1 MNARGV
7 TLLELMIALALGAI
21 VSLGAVQLFDASQ
34 RSASLGEGQAR
45 LQENGRFA
53 LAFLREAVRSAG
65 LAPCAGLT
73 PTLRSTLQG
82 GTGDEPP
89 PRFALGA
96 GLGGFDGGDRGFA
109 PSLTG
114 NDLGLD
120 AANLRAGSD
129 VLVVRGFQGEGLRL
143 VSDMPEPSSVLFT
156 EPPAD
161 PALFASGAVLL
172 ISDCRRGTIFQL
184 QSAGFTGR
192 GFRLTRTRGANPSPG
207 NFTTDLYFDGSPFA
221 AGATLQAVSVR
232 SFFIAP
238 GVGENN
244 RGDAPPTLYQKRAG
258 AAEALVEGVED
269 LQLRF
274 AVDQDGDGVPEQY
287 LSAGSVADFATVR
300 AVELSVLA
308 TSVDAVS
315 DEGDGILRQRF
326 TQVVALRNRAP

>member
-1 MNARGV
+1 VNARGV
-7 TLLELMIALALGAI
+7 TLIELMIALALGAI

-65 LAPCAGLT
+65 LAPCTGLM
-73 PTLRSTLQG
+73 PTLRSTLRG
-82 GTGDEPP
+82 SAGDEPP

-96 GLGGFDGGDRGFA
+96 GLSGYDGGRQGFA

-114 NDLGLD
+114 NDLGLNAD
-120 AANLRAGSD
+120 NLRAGSD

-143 VSDMPEPSSVLFT
+143 VSDMPQPSAVLFT

-161 PALFASGAVLL
+161 PALFLSGAVLL

-184 QSAGFTGR
+184 QSAGTTGQ

-221 AGATLQAVSVR
+221 AGATIQAISVR

-244 RGDAPPTLYQKRAG
+244 RGDAPPTLYHKGVG

-326 TQVVALRNRAP
+326 TQVIALRNRAP

>member
-7 TLLELMIALALGAI
+7 TLIELMIALALGAI

-53 LAFLREAVRSAG
+53 LAFLREAVRNAG
-65 LAPCAGLT
+65 IAPCSGLT
-73 PTLRSTLQG
+73 PTLRSTLRG
-82 GTGDEPP
+82 GMGDQPP
-89 PRFALGA
+89 PRFALTA
-96 GLGGFDGGDRGFA
+96 GLGGYEGGSEGFA
-109 PSLTG
+109 PSLSG
-114 NDLGLD
+114 NDLGLEAVD
-120 AANLRAGSD
+120 LRAGSD

-143 VSDMPEPSSVLFT
+143 VSDMPQPSGVLFT
-156 EPPAD
+156 ETPGD
-161 PALFASGAVLL
+161 PERFTSGAVLL
-172 ISDCRRGTIFQL
+172 ISDCRRGTVFQL
-184 QSAGFTGR
+184 QGAGATGQ
-192 GFRLTRTRGANPSPG
+192 GFRLTRTLGASPSPG

-221 AGATLQAVSVR
+221 AGATVQAVSVR
-232 SFFIAP
+232 SFFIAA

-244 RGDAPPTLYQKRAG
+244 RGEAPPTLFQKGAG

-274 AVDQDGDGVPEQY
+274 AVDRDGDGVPEQY
-287 LSAGSVADFATVR
+287 LGAGSVGDFSTVR

>member
-7 TLLELMIALALGAI
+7 TLIELMIALALGAI

-65 LAPCAGLT
+65 LAPCTGLM
-73 PTLRSTLQG
+73 PTLRSTLRG
-82 GTGDEPP
+82 SAGDEPP

-96 GLGGFDGGDRGFA
+96 GLSGYDGGRQGFA

-114 NDLGLD
+114 NDLGLNAD
-120 AANLRAGSD
+120 NLRAGSD

-143 VSDMPEPSSVLFT
+143 VSDMPQPSSVLFT

-161 PALFASGAVLL
+161 PALFVSGAVLL

-184 QSAGFTGR
+184 QSAGTTGQ

-221 AGATLQAVSVR
+221 AGATIQAISVR

-244 RGDAPPTLYQKRAG
+244 RGDAPPTLYHKGVG

-326 TQVVALRNRAP
+326 SQVIALRNQPP

>member
-1 MNARGV
+1 VNARGV
-7 TLLELMIALALGAI
+7 TLIELMIALALGAI

-53 LAFLREAVRSAG
+53 LAFLREAVRGAG
-65 LAPCAGLT
+65 LAPCSGLT
-73 PTLRSTLQG
+73 PTLRSTLRG
-82 GTGDEPP
+82 GTGDAPP
-89 PRFALGA
+89 PRFALSA
-96 GLGGFDGGDRGFA
+96 GLSGYDGGRQGFA

-120 AANLRAGSD
+120 ADKLRAGSD
-129 VLVVRGFQGEGLRL
+129 VLVVRGFLGEGLRL
-143 VSDMPEPSSVLFT
+143 VSDMPQPSAVLFT
-156 EPPAD
+156 ETPAS

-172 ISDCRRGTIFQL
+172 ISDCRRGTIFQI
-184 QSAGFTGR
+184 QGAGTTGQ
-192 GFRLTRTRGANPSPG
+192 GFRLTRTQGANPSPG

-221 AGATLQAVSVR
+221 AGAIIQAVSVR

-244 RGDAPPTLYQKRAG
+244 RGDAPPTLYQKGAG
-258 AAEALVEGVED
+258 VAEALVEGVED

-287 LSAGSVADFATVR
+287 LSAGSVADLATVR

-315 DEGDGILRQRF
+315 DQGDGILRQRF
-326 TQVVALRNRAP
+326 SQVIALRNRAP